1 MNGHS
6 AHWSVILEANQ
17 RIHKGKWRDPF
28 SDGFGIVRG
37 ERMKIEEIKT
47 IVKLMSEN
55 DLTEFRIEAE
65 DMHLCIKRGGQNS
78 APAMIAQ
85 PVPVAAAPVIQ
96 APAAAPAAPAA
107 PAAAEP
113 APADGATIDAPI
125 VGTFYR
131 SSAPGMEPFAKVGMK
146 VDPDT
151 TVCIIEA
158 MKVMN
163 EIKAEKS
170 GVIKEILA
178 ENGQPVEYG
187 QPLFILE

>member
-1 MNGHS
+1 
-6 AHWSVILEANQ
+6 
-17 RIHKGKWRDPF
+17 
-28 SDGFGIVRG
+28 
-37 ERMKIEEIKT
+37 MKIEEIKT

-55 DLTEFRIEAE
+55 DLTEFKIEAE
-65 DMHLCIKRGGQNS
+65 DMHLCIKRGGQNANPIIAQTLS
-78 APAMIAQ
+78 PVVAAPAAA
-85 PVPVAAAPVIQ
+85 PAAAPVAA

-107 PAAAEP
+107 PVA
-113 APADGATIDAPI
+113 APAGETIDSPI

-131 SSAPGMEPFAKVGMK
+131 SSAPGVDAFVKIGSKVE
-146 VDPDT
+146 PDT

-187 QPLFILE
+187 QPLFVIE

>member
-1 MNGHS
+1 
-6 AHWSVILEANQ
+6 
-17 RIHKGKWRDPF
+17 
-28 SDGFGIVRG
+28 
-37 ERMKIEEIKT
+37 MKIEEIKT

-55 DLTEFRIEAE
+55 DLTEFKIEAE
-65 DMHLCIKRGGQNS
+65 DMHLCIKRGGQN
-78 APAMIAQ
+78 ANPIIAQ
-85 PVPVAAAPVIQ
+85 TLSPVVA
-96 APAAAPAAPAA
+96 APAAAPAAAPVAAA
-107 PAAAEP
+107 PAGE
-113 APADGATIDAPI
+113 TIDSPI

-131 SSAPGMEPFAKVGMK
+131 SSAPGVDAFVKIGSKVE
-146 VDPDT
+146 PDT

-187 QPLFILE
+187 QPLFVIE